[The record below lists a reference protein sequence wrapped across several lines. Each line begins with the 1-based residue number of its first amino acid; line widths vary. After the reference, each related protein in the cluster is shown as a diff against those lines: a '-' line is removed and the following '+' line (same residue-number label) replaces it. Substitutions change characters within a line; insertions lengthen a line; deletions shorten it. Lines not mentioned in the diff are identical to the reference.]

1 MMNSSENHKIKK
13 GLLSF
18 LPLDF
23 PGGSNSKEIASKAGD
38 QGSIPGKIPWRRA
51 WQHTPVFL
59 PRESHGPEE
68 PGTLQSMR
76 SQRVNRTECLTL
88 ITQRVK
94 VRELLPDLS

>member
-1 MMNSSENHKIKK
+1 M
-13 GLLSF
+13 G
-18 LPLDF
+18 F
-23 PGGSNSKEIASKAGD
+23 PSGSVGEESACNARD
-38 QGSIPGKIPWRRA
+38 LGSIPGKIPWRRA